1 MSEQQDKTEQIATLD
16 SRWRPLLLGGRLR
29 DGGQARLLAHHR
41 AHPQA
46 YRTGRHD
53 KKKPTYLTDGQYEI
67 DLPHRW
73 L

>member
-46 YRTGRHD
+46 YRTGGHD
-53 KKKPTYLTDGQYEI
+53 KKKDRPTSQMVNTK
-67 DLPHRW
+67 
-73 L
+73 